1 MPAPGHVDTCVC
13 RVRGRG
19 GRAYTLAQRDLKVKV
34 EVWGDVICSW
44 TRLGL
49 HRFESAVESFEHAND
64 VEVVWRCYELY
75 ANAPREA
82 SRDWVARQKDGIT
95 ATREQ
100 RHARGKDFEDLAAKE
115 GLVFHM
121 DRLRFGNT
129 FDAHRLIHLAK
140 ARGLEKAIRD
150 RLMAAYFVDGEPIG
164 DRETL
169 IRIVSEAGLDAE
181 EARTMLESDAYAP
194 EVLADETV
202 ARAIGIANVPYFV
215 IDKRYG
221 IRGAQ
226 HAAFF
231 LDALR
236 KAWEHA
242 NTPAARAS
250 TS

>member
-1 MPAPGHVDTCVC
+1 M
-13 RVRGRG
+13 
-19 GRAYTLAQRDLKVKV
+19 
-34 EVWGDVICSW
+34 
-44 TRLGL
+44 
-49 HRFESAVESFEHAND
+49 ESAVADFEHSDD
-64 VEVVWRCYELY
+64 VEIAWRSYELY

-82 SRDWVARQKDGIT
+82 SRDWVAQQKDGIT
-95 ATREQ
+95 ATSEQ
-100 RHARGKDFEDLAAKE
+100 RHARGKEFEELAAKD

-140 ARGLEKAIRD
+140 ARGLEKPVRD
-150 RLMAAYFVDGEPIG
+150 RLMSAYFVDGEPIG
-164 DRETL
+164 DRDTVL
-169 IRIVSEAGLDAE
+169 RVVVEAGLDPG
-181 EARTMLESDAYAP
+181 EAGGVLDSDAYAA

-226 HAAFF
+226 HTTFF

-236 KAWEHA
+236 KAWA
-242 NTPAARAS
+242 NANATAATVS
-250 TS
+250 